1 MIALQHIAAHHPE
14 AITPPTIKKKGF
26 TMPFQRM
33 DLMTLIAVVIV
44 MGVLVVGV
52 NTLGVNAIRAADIH
66 FPRVAL
72 AEPQPAPAANDNT
85 ALWIALISS
94 LTLNFFN
101 LVQGMFQTWMQFK
114 IKMASHDMQASLDV
128 NTAIT
133 KQTQTEVK
141 EGLADKS
148 NH

>member
-1 MIALQHIAAHHPE
+1 MSAAIHRQ
-14 AITPPTIKKKGF
+14 GVSR
-26 TMPFQRM
+26 MPFQRM
-33 DLMTLIAVVIV
+33 DIFTLIAVMIV
-44 MGVLVVGV
+44 MAVMLVLVNTVGV
-52 NTLGVNAIRAADIH
+52 NALVAADVH
-66 FPRVAL
+66 LPHVAL
-72 AEPQPAPAANDNT
+72 AVDQNQPAANGQHDNT